1 MLKRGPETAK
11 AAANF
16 GEGRLPREL
25 IRAYGEVKLAA
36 LRSVQR
42 IDMRWRDELFR
53 LIEES
58 LFEIIRGERDEEF
71 PLPLAQGGAGTS
83 IHLNLNEVLAALVT
97 ERSGEELETLDT
109 LDTVE
114 DLARYQS
121 TNDTFSAAVNIALLR
136 GLIETEGAVIRL
148 QEKLVALETGYDAY
162 LTTGRTEMQD
172 ALPMGVGQLFG
183 SWAGMIERDR
193 WRLSKLAERIR
204 EIPLGGTA
212 IGTCFTA
219 PREYVNQATTELRSI
234 TGLPLARSQN
244 LPDAVSHKDALAEL
258 ASGYALA
265 AGNLITIAEDL
276 LYYTSSAVAEFRH
289 PELQW
294 GSSIMPV
301 KVNPVLLEFAKGLAI
316 RVGTSAEAVR
326 LYARESRLQLNAFLP
341 FLYDS
346 LSSAEADLR
355 KALAGM
361 LRFLEEAQV
370 DTDRMEANLA
380 ASPALLNALLPRVG
394 YHRLKPLIAEFLVRP
409 PANLQDFQM
418 RAAASL
424 DIAPETMAQWLKPD
438 SLIAAE
444 NPNRRRT

>member
-1 MLKRGPETAK
+1 MIPRGPETAK
-11 AAANF
+11 AVANF

-42 IDMRWRDELFR
+42 IDERWPEELFR
-53 LIEES
+53 IIEEAS
-58 LFEIIRGERDEEF
+58 AEIISGARDDDF

-83 IHLNLNEVLAALVT
+83 IHLNLNEVLAALVAEKGGIT
-97 ERSGEELETLDT
+97 HGTLDS
-109 LDTVE
+109 VE

-121 TNDTFSAAVNIALLR
+121 TNDTFSTAVNIALLR

-162 LTTGRTEMQD
+162 LMTGRTELQD
-172 ALPMGVGQLFG
+172 ALPLGVGQLFG
-183 SWAGMIERDR
+183 AWAGMIERDR

-212 IGTCFTA
+212 IGTCFSA

-234 TGLPLARSQN
+234 TGLPVARSQN
-244 LPDAVSHKDALAEL
+244 LPDAVAHKDALAEL

-265 AGNLITIAEDL
+265 AGNLITMADDL
-276 LYYTSSAVAEFRH
+276 LYYTSSPVGEFRH

-341 FLYDS
+341 FLYES
-346 LSSAEADLR
+346 LSYAEAELR
-355 KALAGM
+355 RALDAM
-361 LRFLEEAQV
+361 LRFLDEAEV

-380 ASPALLNALLPRVG
+380 ASPALLNALLPRIG
-394 YHRLKPLIAEFLVRP
+394 YHRLKPLIAEFLHRP
-409 PANLQDFQM
+409 PADLEEFRM

-424 DIAPETMAQWLKPD
+424 ELSPETLAEWLKPEA
-438 SLIAAE
+438 LTAAE
-444 NPNRRRT
+444 NPNRRSR